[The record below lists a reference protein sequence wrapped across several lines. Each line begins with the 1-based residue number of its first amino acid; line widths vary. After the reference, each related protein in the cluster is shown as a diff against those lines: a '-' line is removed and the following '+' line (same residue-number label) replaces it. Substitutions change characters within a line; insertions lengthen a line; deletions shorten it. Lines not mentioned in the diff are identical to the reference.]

1 MSIILRMENLDC
13 RKICQEIERYIKI
26 KKPDPSK
33 TYLKIGL
40 SDIVDG
46 GDNHIPKLVMHQQ
59 PQLQEDQE
67 SK

>member
-1 MSIILRMENLDC
+1 MSIILRLENLDC

-40 SDIVDG
+40 SDIVDI
-46 GDNHIPKLVMHQQ
+46 GDNHIPKLTSLE
-59 PQLQEDQE
+59 PQSQEDQD

>member
-1 MSIILRMENLDC
+1 MSIILRLENLDC
-13 RKICQEIERYIKI
+13 KKICKEIDRLIQI

-46 GDNHIPKLVMHQQ
+46 GDNHIPKLEFKTMIH
-59 PQLQEDQE
+59 P
-67 SK
+67 